1 MKPWELTASL
11 QQRVAPV
18 YQVTGEE
25 DFLRDEAVAAI
36 QHAVLGAG
44 DDGSGL
50 APFNAARLYGDET
63 DAAEILA
70 AAAEAPVFATQ
81 RVVLVKA
88 ADKLPAR
95 EGEAVIPYLK
105 NPCEST
111 VLVFTGVKV
120 DGRTK
125 FGQALKE
132 AAVVVD
138 CSPLPDAQLS
148 GWVQAQANRLG
159 LRLTAAA
166 VQLLMDLGGLYGIRG
181 ELEKLAAFVPA
192 GQTADMADVER
203 IKGGE
208 PGASVFDLAEAIG
221 RQDRE
226 RVLRILRRNV
236 EAGEAPLRILGSLAW
251 QYRRLWRVKELS
263 EERQHEG
270 QIAKAVGLPP
280 FRVREM
286 LGQVRFYP
294 TAHLRRAL
302 AGMFDTDSALKG
314 GSAGAGERV
323 LERLLLRLC
332 DDLAEATGARQG
344 PARAGHTAPP
354 PAPAGPRTRTISNVR
369 SVRPGQPPRR

>member
-1 MKPWELTASL
+1 MKSWELAASL
-11 QQRVAPV
+11 QKQVAPV

-25 DFLRDEAVAAI
+25 DYLRDEAVSAI
-36 QHAVLGAG
+36 QRAVLGAA

-50 APFNAARLYGDET
+50 APFNATRLYGDET

-81 RVVLVKA
+81 RLVLVKA
-88 ADKLPAR
+88 ADKLLAK
-95 EGEAVIPYLK
+95 EGEALIPYLK

-111 VLVFTGVKV
+111 ALVFTGVKV
-120 DGRTK
+120 DGRTR
-125 FGQALKE
+125 FGQALKD

-148 GWVQAQANRLG
+148 GWIQAQAKRLG
-159 LRLTAAA
+159 VRVTDAA

-192 GQTADMADVER
+192 GKTADVADVER

-208 PGASVFDLAEAIG
+208 PDASVFDLAEAIG

-286 LGQVRFYP
+286 LGQVRSYP
-294 TAHLRRAL
+294 TAHLRRAF
-302 AGMFDTDSALKG
+302 AGMFDADSALKG

-323 LERLLLRLC
+323 LEALLLRLC
-332 DDLAEATGARQG
+332 DDLAE
-344 PARAGHTAPP
+344 
-354 PAPAGPRTRTISNVR
+354 PAGQSPAGTRTRTISNVR
-369 SVRPGQPPRR
+369 SVRPGQPLRRSP